1 MNSHKST
8 FTKIVLA
15 LAAFFACF
23 AFGSAPA
30 GAAEH
35 FLKSPVPV
43 QPQPLNSH
51 PSGGY
56 DFVEAA
62 NGEAVAVWGQST
74 GLFVS
79 VRLPGGAFRTPV
91 LAVPGQSY
99 SANPDLAITPSGYTV
114 MTWRQD
120 VMGVSQVMRAVRQAG
135 AANFGPALQVS
146 DEDFQI
152 PNIDPHVDV
161 ADDGLTL
168 LTWKG
173 RDIDGDE
180 NSTRVR
186 KRFLT
191 PTGDLNGAISNV
203 SPVTPAGV
211 ASPEVFMGPTG
222 FALITWV
229 NGDTITGDPA
239 TAWMQPGGGAQDVQV
254 FDTNSGSSME
264 GAVDADGN
272 AVIANRIGNDVIG
285 NSRPAGVGQNFLSD
299 QGLDLPATTAF
310 TPLLEMDEKGVTT
323 VAIPYFS
330 GGQEGIQTIERPAGP
345 GQLFANP
352 ATEAIPESD
361 DVSAVTLAVGEKGL
375 AILGFTREDD
385 RVYAASRDAG
395 APGFGVPAGP
405 VSPAGQETAI
415 VLAGA
420 DGQGKGIV
428 TYSTLDVPADDYSI
442 SALPYDDVP
451 VAGDLKIPAT
461 VEQGKPAEFSVT
473 PSDAWSTVTGVEWEV
488 DQGVTKTGNQVTHTY
503 ATPGERMVVVK
514 ITDSLGNETT
524 AGGPIK
530 VTTKPVPP
538 PDKTKPKL
546 TRVSM
551 LKKKS
556 KRGKKNAFRFTLS
569 EKARIQIKVKRISK
583 GKGRKAQGKIVRKN
597 VAAGKRRIV
606 FKGKVN
612 KRVLRPARYRA
623 TIVAV
628 DGAGNRSKPR
638 NLTFRII
645 R

>member
-8 FTKIVLA
+8 LTKIAFVLA
-15 LAAFFACF
+15 VLFASF
-23 AFGSAPA
+23 TVVSAPA

-43 QPQPLNSH
+43 QPQPLDRH

-79 VRLPGGAFRTPV
+79 VRLPGGTFGTPV
-91 LAVPGQSY
+91 LAVPGQIY
-99 SANPDLAITPSGYTV
+99 SANPDLAIAPDGYTV

-120 VMGVSQVMRAVRQAG
+120 VMGVSQVMRAVRQPG

-191 PTGDLNGAISNV
+191 SNGDLNGAVSNV

-211 ASPEVFMGPTG
+211 ASPEVFVGPTG

-264 GAVDADGN
+264 GAVDAAGN
-272 AVIANRIGNDVIG
+272 AVIANRIGSDVIG

-310 TPLLEMDEKGVTT
+310 SPLLEMDEQGNTT

-330 GGQEGIQTIERPAGP
+330 GGQEGIQTIERPAGS
-345 GQLFANP
+345 GQLFVNP
-352 ATEAIPESD
+352 AVEAIPESTEVND
-361 DVSAVTLAVGEKGL
+361 ASLAVGEQGL
-375 AILGFTREDD
+375 AILGFTREDG

-395 APGFGVPAGP
+395 VPEFSVPAGP
-405 VSPAGQETAI
+405 VSPVGQETGI
-415 VLAGA
+415 VVAGA

-451 VAGDLKIPAT
+451 VAGELKIPAT
-461 VEQGKPAEFSVT
+461 VEQGQPAEFSVT
-473 PSDAWSTVTGVEWEV
+473 PSDVWSAVATVEWEV
-488 DQGVTKTGNQVTHTY
+488 DQGVTKNGNQVTHTY
-503 ATPGERMVVVK
+503 ASPGERMVVVK

-530 VTTKPVPP
+530 VTPKPAPP
-538 PDKTKPKL
+538 PDKTKPRL

-556 KRGKKNAFRFTLS
+556 RRGKRNAFRFTLS
-569 EKARIQIKVKRISK
+569 EKARIQIKVKRVSR

-597 VAAGKRRIV
+597 VGAGKRRIA
-606 FKGKVN
+606 FRGRVN
-612 KRVLRPARYRA
+612 KRTLRPARYKA
-623 TIVAV
+623 TIIAV
-628 DGAGNRSKPR
+628 DGTGNRSKPR
-638 NLTFRII
+638 NLRFRII